1 MAAAAGV
8 ATPLRVLTWNVHGC
22 VGRDRVFDPHR
33 IADVLHRAQPD
44 IAALQE
50 IDARQ
55 AKSLTLDPFTFFADR
70 FGWASVS
77 TRTLFS
83 EDGHYGH
90 ILMSRWPIESLG
102 DEDLS
107 LPRSEP
113 RKAIFGAVESPFGRI
128 NVVAA
133 HLGLLWLDRRK
144 QLARLRARLDALGCE
159 PTIVLG
165 DFNDYFRRGAA
176 DRTFCPPLNPAP
188 ALRTFPSRLP
198 LLPLDR
204 IWYGG
209 CLELDSV
216 GTLVEAGSLS
226 DHLPV
231 LASFSA
237 RATA

>member
-1 MAAAAGV
+1 MAAAGGAEH
-8 ATPLRVLTWNVHGC
+8 LRVLTWNVHGC

-33 IADVLHRAQPD
+33 IADVLHMAQPD

-50 IDARQ
+50 IDARH
-55 AKSLTLDPFTFFADR
+55 AKSLALDPFTFFADR
-70 FGWASVS
+70 FGWASVAA
-77 TRTLFS
+77 RTLVTD
-83 EDGHYGH
+83 DGHYGH

-113 RKAIFGAVESPFGRI
+113 RKAIFGAIEAPFGRLT
-128 NVVAA
+128 VVAA

-144 QLARLRARLDALGCE
+144 QLARLKARLDALGGG
-159 PTIVLG
+159 PTLVLG

-176 DRTFCPPLNPAP
+176 DRAFCPPLTPAP
-188 ALRTFPSRLP
+188 ALPTFPSRLP

-204 IWYGG
+204 IWYDAR
-209 CLELDSV
+209 LKLDSV
-216 GTLVEAGSLS
+216 GTLPEAGRLS

-231 LASFSA
+231 LASFSG
-237 RATA
+237 RATV